1 MKTQI
6 RPDDV
11 RFGTVQQTGKK
22 TVIIAVADGRQGQPR
37 RLFLSHLRRAEAEQ
51 STVLFAT
58 GQKRE
63 INNNDKVAYI
73 PRGDDFC
80 LWVLKDEYDD
90 AVNACL
96 QTSTPAL

>member
-1 MKTQI
+1 MKIQI
-6 RPDDV
+6 WPDDV
-11 RFGTVQQTGKK
+11 RFGTVQQTGRK
-22 TVIIAVADGRQGQPR
+22 TVIIAIADGGHGQTR

-51 STVLFAT
+51 GAVLFAT

-63 INNNDKVAYI
+63 INKGDKVAYI

-90 AVNACL
+90 AVNAW
-96 QTSTPAL
+96 QTIAPAL